1 MPTSVHSLIFRA
13 LVTLYLPL
21 SLTSLGAAA
30 ETSPAYQFSAD
41 IVSRDAAGVAV
52 GVTGRLYAANR
63 QVRIEMSGAQ
73 PEFFLI
79 DGDAGRALL
88 VRPTQHLFMDAK
100 QSTSLTQ
107 LFVPIDPTDPCPQW
121 QAAAK
126 NAGAA
131 SIDSDWRCT
140 RIRGETVD
148 GGGTIEYRVVS
159 ADQKVSRRWIDT
171 RLEFPVKWQTADGT
185 TFSLEHI
192 RMEEQP
198 ATLFALPPSYR
209 KFDPQA
215 LIERIKHSDVWA
227 DPPH

>member
-1 MPTSVHSLIFRA
+1 MPTSIHSLIPRA
-13 LVTLYLPL
+13 LAALCLPL
-21 SLTSLGAAA
+21 SLTSLGATA

-52 GVTGRLYAANR
+52 GITARLYAANR

-88 VRPTQHLFMDAK
+88 VRPTQQLFMDAK
-100 QSTSLTQ
+100 QSSSLTQ
-107 LFVPIDPTDPCPQW
+107 LFVPIDPIDPCPQW

-126 NAGAA
+126 NAGVTSAGA
-131 SIDSDWRCT
+131 DWRCM
-140 RIRGETVD
+140 RIRGEAAD
-148 GGGTIEYRVVS
+148 GRGSIEYRVVS
-159 ADQKVSRRWIDT
+159 PDQKVSRRWIDT

-192 RMEEQP
+192 RQEEQP
-198 ATLFALPPSYR
+198 ATLFALPPGYR

-227 DPPH
+227 EPPH